1 VVKHFL
7 LFLLF
12 ITTLYSKSI
21 NSAVKDIIGAKEYNS
36 KKKFIEIIFKDKDYF
51 QESGALD
58 YNKILQ
64 KLRDE
69 GLLKLKN
76 SSSPLRVAFTTNQTN
91 LQIFLKVIKDT
102 LSSLGFNSIYTI
114 KSIKRGKKFVWV
126 VSLGNNYMLDPLLFS
141 KKLSEKNVFIE
152 DMKRYSLTNWNY
164 VLNTSNAI
172 IVPKKLEYNDI
183 IKLNKTM
190 SAYWINIEDGKKV
203 QIQSSINN
211 NWHPYVVLYN
221 KELKI
226 ISSLKKNKKSQ
237 KLSLNIPA
245 DAVYMKI
252 DDFYTMKN
260 IKDGLS
266 IFIQKRE

>member
-1 VVKHFL
+1 MVKHSFL
-7 LFLLF
+7 LIFFLTSLF
-12 ITTLYSKSI
+12 S
-21 NSAVKDIIGAKEYNS
+21 KDIESAIKDIVGLKEYKS

-51 QESGALD
+51 NKNGFLD

-69 GLLKLKN
+69 GLLKLKD
-76 SSSPLRVAFTTNQTN
+76 STSLLKVAFTTKQTN
-91 LQIFLKVIKDT
+91 LQIFLKVVKDT
-102 LSSLGFNSIYTI
+102 LSSLGFNNIYTI
-114 KSIKRGKKFVWV
+114 KSIKRGEKFVWV

-141 KKLSEKNVFIE
+141 KKLLEKNVYIE

-164 VLNTSNAI
+164 VLNSSNAVL
-172 IVPKKLEYNDI
+172 VPEKLEYNDI
-183 IKLNKTM
+183 IKLSKTM
-190 SAYWINIEDGKKV
+190 SAYWINIEGSRRI

-221 KELKI
+221 KDLKI
-226 ISSLKKNKKSQ
+226 ISSIKRNKKSQ

-252 DDFYTMKN
+252 DDFYTIKN

-266 IFIQKRE
+266 IFIQKRG